1 MSPKSIFSFVT
12 GFLVLFL
19 IYHFP
24 EYFSAFWI
32 MATFKIGFLLVAFIL
47 VRLQGWKGLNGYGL
61 GFTQKWAVNLFK
73 GFLIGLFFFA
83 VSVFVSIKLG
93 YEKIV
98 EITSFKNAISQI
110 PMLLLMTAI
119 PSIAEDILTRGY
131 LFGHLKFMKPLGW
144 IVLSAI
150 IYVLNHIW
158 RLNDG
163 LAVLTYLFI
172 LGIVLAFTVTLTKSL
187 WLAFGIHWG
196 ANIAFE
202 SSNSIIQTKT
212 IVQHDGPTWLLALAW
227 AFLLGLFVI
236 FNLNKFSKG
245 NISSSN

>member
-1 MSPKSIFSFVT
+1 
-12 GFLVLFL
+12 
-19 IYHFP
+19 
-24 EYFSAFWI
+24 
-32 MATFKIGFLLVAFIL
+32 
-47 VRLQGWKGLNGYGL
+47 
-61 GFTQKWAVNLFK
+61 
-73 GFLIGLFFFA
+73 
-83 VSVFVSIKLG
+83 
-93 YEKIV
+93 
-98 EITSFKNAISQI
+98 
-110 PMLLLMTAI
+110 MTAI

-236 FNLNKFSKG
+236 FNLNKFSNG